1 MWEPLQILG
10 GLVIFIGGLLVFRGL
25 RGRPSRPGF
34 LFGFGRV
41 LRRLAGV
48 IVVLLG
54 FFVALEGS
62 PWMAA
67 DICLDFT
74 EDLVWCTDPEPVEAA
89 EDGEDITDGEADS
102 TVDAGEGLPR
112 AK

>member
-1 MWEPLQILG
+1 MWEILQILG
-10 GLVIFIGGLLVFRGL
+10 GFVILIGGVLVFRGL

-34 LFGFGRV
+34 LFGLGRV

-48 IVVLLG
+48 LVVLVG

-62 PWMAA
+62 PWMTA

-74 EDLVWCTDPEPVEAA
+74 EDLVWCTDSEPFAAAEGTDDAAPPEP
-89 EDGEDITDGEADS
+89 ADAS
-102 TVDAGEGLPR
+102 DKGSSKEE
-112 AK
+112 